1 MDHVI
6 SCITF
11 DVTSRVLPE
20 AMERETEAA
29 RGEHPSV
36 AHRQPNEM
44 DRACTVEEKTTS
56 SSSKVI
62 PKRSVSEDAKGEVFL
77 KLLLSVSTDR
87 AKEKEYGD
95 LSDAQRAE
103 VDGRVLRVRN
113 NIAMK
118 ALKVELKRLKRR
130 RGGRKHHSTH
140 LSGFTIHEQE
150 EAGNVSRPPSSLP
163 TSLGVEREEDLDR
176 VATDKRSHEWKGGKQ
191 KSARLSIGTDEV
203 VDVPACTPST
213 PGITPPL
220 QTSQMKQSV
229 QRVDSNASCWS
240 SDSGYISDRGVP
252 SVNGAMG
259 RAALGDVAEDEEGS
273 GLILDPGWLQGDH
286 LVEKDGSETTPIVA
300 TDKDDV
306 FASSFK
312 QALNHR
318 VRVEEH
324 VSTAYD
330 EMGRVVGVFR
340 ERSIEESTVMPG
352 MGCMDIQLNEE
363 ELSMASN
370 DEEVRYLREL
380 KCRYHA
386 EFSNVMEFQELMKTL
401 NRPPTLSDFLAFKL
415 KFISDRY
422 DTDYEAPI
430 NNAVSMIVSGSMDK
444 VLSDSFFSSAVEPLL
459 HQAKKV
465 LAHTETHTH
474 THTHTLVYMA
484 LDTQVLPVCFNCSV
498 MLWHE
503 CTCVCAHSSPQ
514 WGTPVHTS
522 CVPHILEAGRDFC
535 LRGGICT
542 HSGECPCVSR
552 HALQV

>member
-1 MDHVI
+1 MV

-20 AMERETEAA
+20 AVERETEAA
-29 RGEHPSV
+29 SGEHPSV
-36 AHRQPNEM
+36 AHGQPNEM
-44 DRACTVEEKTTS
+44 DRAYTVEEKTTS
-56 SSSKVI
+56 SNSKVI
-62 PKRSVSEDAKGEVFL
+62 PNRSVSEDAKGEVIL

-118 ALKVELKRLKRR
+118 ALNVELKRLNRR
-130 RGGRKHHSTH
+130 RAGRKHHSTH

-150 EAGNVSRPPSSLP
+150 EGKNVSRSPSSLP
-163 TSLGVEREEDLDR
+163 TSLGEDGKEDLDWI
-176 VATDKRSHEWKGGKQ
+176 ATDKRSHEGKGGKQ
-191 KSARLSIGTDEV
+191 KSAGHSSGTDEV
-203 VDVPACTPST
+203 VHVPACTPST
-213 PGITPPL
+213 PGTTPPL

-229 QRVDSNASCWS
+229 QRLDSNASCWS

-252 SVNGAMG
+252 LVNGAMWS
-259 RAALGDVAEDEEGS
+259 AALGDVAEDEEGS
-273 GLILDPGWLQGDH
+273 GLILDPGESRGDH
-286 LVEKDGSETTPIVA
+286 LAEKDGSETTPIVA

-312 QALNHR
+312 EALNHR

-324 VSTAYD
+324 ISTAYD
-330 EMGRVVGVFR
+330 ETGRVVGLSR
-340 ERSIEESTVMPG
+340 GRSIEESTFVPG
-352 MGCMDIQLNEE
+352 MGCMEIQLNEE

-386 EFSNVMEFQELMKTL
+386 EFSKVMEFQELMKTL
-401 NRPPTLSDFLAFKL
+401 DRPPTLSDFLAFKL
-415 KFISDRY
+415 KYVSDRY
-422 DTDYEAPI
+422 DADYDAPI
-430 NNAVSMIVSGSMDK
+430 SNAVSMIVSGSSMDK

-465 LAHTETHTH
+465 LAHTHGHTC
-474 THTHTLVYMA
+474 THTLVCMDLTHKCFLCAPSA
-484 LDTQVLPVCFNCSV
+484 LSCCITSV
-498 MLWHE
+498 SGHIPALSG
-503 CTCVCAHSSPQ
+503 AHLS
-514 WGTPVHTS
+514 TPAVST
-522 CVPHILEAGRDFC
+522 HI
-535 LRGGICT
+535 
-542 HSGECPCVSR
+542 
-552 HALQV
+552 